1 MPSLARVVLFL
12 LNEGLLLSSSDEPG
26 AADIILIHGMV
37 AVDEARRREADEG
50 GIRLKDRS
58 IKIKSAKL
66 AKVPLFQGCSYR
78 PLPVST

>member
-37 AVDEARRREADEG
+37 AAVDEARLTRAAASG
-50 GIRLKDRS
+50 
-58 IKIKSAKL
+58 
-66 AKVPLFQGCSYR
+66 
-78 PLPVST
+78 